1 MARTD
6 GRASVR
12 HIPRIRKGEMEMA
25 GNAALLIDMN
35 RSMCPI
41 QGGVKGAAREVV
53 PGLQLSIPLP
63 IVRVIRGAL

>member
-6 GRASVR
+6 GRASVT
-12 HIPRIRKGEMEMA
+12 HIPKIRKGGIEMA
-25 GNAALLIDMN
+25 GNAALLIDMT

-41 QGGVKGAAREVV
+41 QGVVKRAAREVV

-63 IVRVIRGAL
+63 IVRVMPGAL